1 LLLSQI
7 SFLYIFLPLFMGIYA
22 LLKPERRPSLIA
34 LANLAFIA
42 LYNARGLIVFAI
54 SFLAAYFSA
63 IAIYNARND
72 SAKQGRRKLLLA
84 ANVLIQ
90 AAVFA
95 CFAHTSQLPDSSLKS
110 LAMFGAAV
118 IPLHTVSYLCDVYRG
133 DCEVQTHLPT
143 LAAYTAFFPAAGF
156 GTVMKYKCFKRSFAS
171 PKITHQKLAEGI
183 HCYIGGLAEY
193 TIISAELQKVWDG
206 IKSTSAGN
214 LNALPMLLS
223 VLILYVLFC
232 IKVMG
237 VINMGRGVAMMLGFY
252 VRPPFKRK
260 ITKLSLTEHMRS
272 FNIQLNSW
280 LKDYVMKP
288 ILSCGGKLSGIIGTA
303 AVILCAALWYTFQID
318 AALVALLM
326 SAVLIFESRMQKKI
340 LATPKTVQSDFIE
353 YTLGT
358 SILPLTLGLLIMS
371 GLLSAFLRKA
381 TGEWYKTALPAI
393 DLVLLMLC
401 TAFMLA

>member
-1 LLLSQI
+1 
-7 SFLYIFLPLFMGIYA
+7 
-22 LLKPERRPSLIA
+22 
-34 LANLAFIA
+34 
-42 LYNARGLIVFAI
+42 
-54 SFLAAYFSA
+54 
-63 IAIYNARND
+63 
-72 SAKQGRRKLLLA
+72 
-84 ANVLIQ
+84 
-90 AAVFA
+90 
-95 CFAHTSQLPDSSLKS
+95 
-110 LAMFGAAV
+110 MFGAAV

-156 GTVMKYKCFKRSFAS
+156 GTVMKYKCFERSFAS

-193 TIISAELQKVWDG
+193 TIIAAELQKVWDG
-206 IKSTSAGN
+206 IKSTSEGN

-303 AVILCAALWYTFQID
+303 AVVLCAALWYTFQID

-340 LATPKTVQSDFIE
+340 LATPKTVRCLISKAIILVLCGLVCIPKLIADRSLSTAIASSSAAVQSDFIE